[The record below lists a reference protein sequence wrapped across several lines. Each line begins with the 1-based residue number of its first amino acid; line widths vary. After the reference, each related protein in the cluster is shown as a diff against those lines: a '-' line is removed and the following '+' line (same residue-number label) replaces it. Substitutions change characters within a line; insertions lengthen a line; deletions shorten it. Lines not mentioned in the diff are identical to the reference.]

1 MRKLVW
7 IVGAMAI
14 LWMAGCD
21 AATADRAAPAVVA
34 PADGTP
40 AAVAAAPA
48 EGSPVANT
56 AAEASAA
63 VAVPAPIEAGK
74 VTLTPENSRIEF
86 VGIHLPPKQP
96 DPRTGGFEKFTGQL
110 TVDAAAKA
118 LQSIKMEI
126 DTTSLWTQV
135 GSKLTTHLKNP
146 DFLEVDQYPTIK
158 FESTKI
164 EPGQGECQVT
174 GRLTLH
180 GETKEITFPA
190 KVEIGE
196 GGIVLRSQFEV
207 DRAEFG
213 MKRLLESVGNKVTLT
228 VVVGEKTQVR
238 QGGGPGGRKGKKA
251 TDTNSIPK

>member
-1 MRKLVW
+1 MRKLIW
-7 IVGAMAI
+7 IVGALAM

-34 PADGTP
+34 PAEGTP
-40 AAVAAAPA
+40 AAVAAAPT

-63 VAVPAPIEAGK
+63 EASAAAVPAPIEAGK
-74 VTLTPENSRIEF
+74 VTLAPENTRIEF

-110 TVDAAAKA
+110 TVDAGAKA
-118 LQSIKMEI
+118 LQSIKIEI

-174 GRLTLH
+174 GRLTMH
-180 GETKEITFPA
+180 GETKEIAFPA
-190 KVEIGE
+190 KVEISE
-196 GGIVLRSQFEV
+196 SGIVLRSQFEV

-213 MKRLLESVGNKVTLT
+213 MKRLLDSVGNKVALT
-228 VVVGEKTQVR
+228 VVVGEKTQVQ
-238 QGGGPGGRKGKKA
+238 QGGGRKGKKA
-251 TDTNSIPK
+251 S